1 MSDIFDESCDLL
13 SIEEEKKLSH
23 LAFADDLAMFSLSKA
38 GLQQCLNNL
47 LIYCNNWGLEVSIK
61 KTKVLVVNKSSKG
74 ASIPK
79 EACFYYNNKLI
90 ETVNKFTYLG
100 TLVTSN
106 GSTGSRLHGKEEL
119 RKKADKGFF
128 SLQRLLGR
136 TKYEVRLS
144 LELFSKA
151 VLPILTY
158 SCEIL
163 NQISDKKLE
172 NLISGKLCLENLY
185 FESPTEKANLQI
197 CRNILGLSR
206 KSSCLAVLGELG
218 HGAISC
224 RDFLFHSND

>member
-1 MSDIFDESCDLL
+1 MSEIFSESCDPLP
-13 SIEEEKKLSH
+13 IEEEKKLSH
-23 LAFADDLAMFSLSKA
+23 LAFADDLAMFSLSKV

-61 KTKVLVVNKSSKG
+61 KTKVLVVNKSGK
-74 ASIPK
+74 IPK
-79 EACFYYNNKLI
+79 EACFYCNNKVI
-90 ETVNKFTYLG
+90 ETVNKYTYLG

-119 RKKADKGFF
+119 RKKADKGYF

-136 TKYEVRLS
+136 IKYEARLS
-144 LELFSKA
+144 SDLFSKA

-158 SCEIL
+158 NCEIL

-185 FESPTEKANLQI
+185 VESPTEKANLQI

-206 KSSCLAVLGELG
+206 KSSCLAVLWELG
-218 HGAISC
+218 QF
-224 RDFLFHSND
+224 FLSRFFVSFK